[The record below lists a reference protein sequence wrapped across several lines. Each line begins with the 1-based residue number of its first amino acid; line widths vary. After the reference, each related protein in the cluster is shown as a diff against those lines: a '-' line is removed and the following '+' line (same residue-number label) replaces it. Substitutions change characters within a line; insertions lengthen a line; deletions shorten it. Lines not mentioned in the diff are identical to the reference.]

1 VLFAA
6 IGELDTMHTVSVAF
20 VDDHPTLLEGL
31 KAIFGRKSR
40 FKVLATGGCCD
51 EALKIAQKQNP
62 QVIVLDL
69 NMPGNAFDCIR
80 TILQAAPETKIVA
93 FTASSGINHAIEA
106 LQAGASGYV
115 LKGSS
120 LDSLTDA
127 IEAVMAGD
135 TYITKGFATKVIA
148 ALTNP
153 AVAKIKLST
162 REGQIVTL
170 LLESRTNREMAEHL
184 HISEKTVK
192 HYMSLLMQKL
202 NVRNRVGLV
211 IAARSIQLPG
221 TVGRDIERIG
231 LLN

>member
-1 VLFAA
+1 
-6 IGELDTMHTVSVAF
+6 MRTVSVAF
-20 VDDHPTLLEGL
+20 VDDHPILLEGL
-31 KAIFGRKSR
+31 KAIFCRNGG
-40 FKVLATGGCCD
+40 FDVVATGGCCD
-51 EALKIAQKQNP
+51 DAVSIATRQKP
-62 QVIVLDL
+62 AVIVLDL

-80 TILQAAPETKIVA
+80 TIRQTASDTKIVA

-106 LQAGASGYV
+106 LQAGASGFV

-127 IEAVMAGD
+127 IDAVLAGD

-153 AVAKIKLST
+153 AGASIKLST
-162 REGQIVTL
+162 REEQIVTL
-170 LLESRTNREMAEHL
+170 LLESRTNREMAEQLHL
-184 HISEKTVK
+184 SEKTVK

-202 NVRNRVGLV
+202 QVRNRVGLV
-211 IAARSIQLPG
+211 MAARNIPLPG
-221 TVGRDIERIG
+221 APARDVDRIG